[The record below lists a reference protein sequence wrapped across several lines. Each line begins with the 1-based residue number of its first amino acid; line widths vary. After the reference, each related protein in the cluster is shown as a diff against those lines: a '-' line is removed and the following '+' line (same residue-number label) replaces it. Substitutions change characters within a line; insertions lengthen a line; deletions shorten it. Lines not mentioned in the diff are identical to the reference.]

1 MLFFK
6 KETKEKFKLN
16 FNFTFILS
24 FKNFIDLTYI
34 FKSFLCLFLLFFV
47 WEKEVELLINRLNNQ
62 MIIACYV

>member
-34 FKSFLCLFLLFFV
+34 FKSFLCLFPLFFV